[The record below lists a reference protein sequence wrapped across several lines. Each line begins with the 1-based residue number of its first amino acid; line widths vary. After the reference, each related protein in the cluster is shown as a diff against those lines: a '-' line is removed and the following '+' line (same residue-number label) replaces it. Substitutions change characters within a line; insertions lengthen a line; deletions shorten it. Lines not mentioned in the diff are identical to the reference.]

1 VKSEASTGVYKLI
14 AGKMRVGMV
23 LSESNAE
30 KRGTGSVPDRALR
43 MEAIVD
49 QHETAL
55 LRYAG
60 RIVNDPTSAQD
71 VVQNVF
77 IKLFRHWNGQAPAEN
92 MKGWLFRVA
101 HNEAV
106 DHVRRESRLHTLHQ
120 HHAEER
126 SDDAAPAAN
135 DTEERKSQ
143 VLRHL
148 SQLTPP
154 EQQVVLLRM
163 QEGMSYREIAQIT
176 GRSEGNIGNIL
187 HHAVK
192 KLAEAVK

>member
-1 VKSEASTGVYKLI
+1 ME
-14 AGKMRVGMV
+14 
-23 LSESNAE
+23 LSEFNAKE
-30 KRGTGSVPDRALR
+30 RPMGDVPARALR

-60 RIVNDPTSAQD
+60 RIVNNPTTAQD

-77 IKLFRHWNGQAPAEN
+77 IKLFRRWNGQAPTEN
-92 MKGWLFRVA
+92 LKGWLFRVA

-106 DHVRRESRLHTLHQ
+106 DHIRRESRLRVLHQ
-120 HHAEER
+120 RESEER
-126 SDDAAPAAN
+126 TDADAAAIASE
-135 DTEERKSQ
+135 TEDRKSE

-148 SQLTPP
+148 GRLAPP

-163 QEGMSYREIAQIT
+163 QNGMSYREIAQIT
-176 GRSEGNIGNIL
+176 GRSEGNVGNIL

-192 KLAEAVK
+192 KLAEAVKQHAMP